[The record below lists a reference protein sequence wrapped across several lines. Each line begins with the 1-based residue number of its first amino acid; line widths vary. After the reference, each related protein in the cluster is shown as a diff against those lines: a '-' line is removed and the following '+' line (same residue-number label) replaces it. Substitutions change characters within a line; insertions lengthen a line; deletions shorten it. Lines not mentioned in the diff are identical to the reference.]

1 MADKVELRVRR
12 ELLDPNF
19 DGYKLSLDPL
29 PTYTC
34 KLDNGIAFTSLSEDQ
49 YSYHHAKLFGVHN
62 HLYLDPW
69 NTDYIYFIDSGW
81 SIVQALSTGAGVTIT
96 SNAGI
101 IPDLNRQNSVNGR
114 LNASLCF
121 VSEDMAVV
129 GDGAGKLHLYF
140 TGARNCSQ
148 LWKIVFSNDP
158 LENSTPFLL
167 VDAVL
172 HTVDSAYKLECLC
185 VHVVEC
191 DAEQKDKYRATH
203 LTVMEWITISS
214 GDKITWVQE
223 RSRRLYGRRPFDY
236 AAFSKDGS
244 ALIVGAEADF
254 VFEYDSLKPVREE
267 EPMEAETN
275 GQEKPEPE
283 YTWSQNSEEVTALF
297 TLPSGLTKADVYFIL
312 SHDFIDFG
320 IKNGNHLLKGQLF
333 GDIDVE
339 GSTWKIQDQRVEL
352 TLSKC
357 EEQVWSHIVVGDNR
371 GEMTMDPAM
380 IAQIHERL
388 AGLTSDQLN
397 PDPEEGKEKP
407 YNSQQLEECD
417 VFPEESSSLM
427 RFDGDTHKITH
438 QTSTGSHQFLFSAS
452 LDKDKPP
459 APCLRHDVDGIMWQP
474 ENLCKETELPWQH
487 VATFNAFG
495 YVQASKQNRK
505 FTLCAPDCSFAVIF
519 DIWRHAYVY
528 RQPAPIATPVR
539 NHKDGRQ
546 ISHVA
551 KQQVVSLECTD
562 HIVGVQ
568 ATSQKLYI
576 LTESVL
582 HALQISS

>member
-1 MADKVELRVRR
+1 MADKVELCVRR

-34 KLDNGIAFTSLSEDQ
+34 KLGNGIAFTSLSEDQ

-62 HLYLDPW
+62 HLYVDPW
-69 NTDYIYFIDSGW
+69 NTDCVYFIDSGW
-81 SIVQALSTGAGVTIT
+81 SIVQALSTGTSVTVT
-96 SNAGI
+96 GNVGI
-101 IPDLNRQNSVNGR
+101 VPDLNRQNSVTGR
-114 LNASLCF
+114 LNAALCF
-121 VSEDMAVV
+121 VSEDLAVV

-140 TGARNCSQ
+140 TGARNSSQ
-148 LWKIVFSNDP
+148 PWKIVFSNDP
-158 LENSTPFLL
+158 LENITPFLL

-172 HTVDSAYKLECLC
+172 HTVDSTYKLECLC
-185 VHVVEC
+185 VHVIEC
-191 DAEQKDKYRATH
+191 NAEQKDKYRSTH
-203 LTVMEWITISS
+203 LTVIEWITVSS

-223 RSRRLYGRRPFDY
+223 RSRRLYGRRPYDY

-244 ALIVGAEADF
+244 ALVVGAEADF

-267 EPMEAETN
+267 EPMDAETN

-283 YTWSQNSEEVTALF
+283 YTWSQNTEEVTC
-297 TLPSGLTKADVYFIL
+297 
-312 SHDFIDFG
+312 
-320 IKNGNHLLKGQLF
+320 GNHLLKGQLF

-339 GSTWKIQDQRVEL
+339 GSTWTIQDQRVEV

-388 AGLTSDQLN
+388 AGLTSDQMN

-417 VFPEESSSLM
+417 VFPDESSSIM

-438 QTSTGSHQFLFSAS
+438 QTNTGSHQFLFSAS
-452 LDKDKPP
+452 LDKDKPL
-459 APCLRHDVDGIMWQP
+459 ALCLRHDVDGIMWQP
-474 ENLCKETELPWQH
+474 ENQCKETELPWQH

-505 FTLCAPDCSFAVIF
+505 FTLCAPDCSFAIIC

-528 RQPAPIATPVR
+528 RQPEPIATPVR
-539 NHKDGRQ
+539 NRKDGRQ

-582 HALQISS
+582 HAVQINSGIQIQSSVSETSMWN